1 METAIHSSAKILHEQ
16 TEKIILQELSTQ
28 QNVGGS
34 HRHPKAQ
41 LDKRIAS

>member
-28 QNVGGS
+28 QNVGG
-34 HRHPKAQ
+34 HTDIQK
-41 LDKRIAS
+41 LNLTNV